1 MLNIMQPPALQGNEQ
16 AQLTQIYRYLFRLS
30 EQLNAAA
37 VSLDSQASKASE
49 AIAKAVGIDPAATAK
64 EGNSFTPLIAL
75 VVKTADIV
83 HAQMDK
89 IVTKLAAQYVAKS
102 EWGDYTEEIS
112 REIEETARNTIE
124 SFIYDAKLESLT
136 PEEVN
141 AFDTH
146 LEGFIAR
153 GIIGF
158 EDDGITPIIG
168 IAIGRNLLK
177 RKETMNG
184 QIYELIDTDQ
194 NLATYTADKL
204 SFWINGVEVA
214 YLSNAE
220 LVITR
225 AIISDS
231 IVLGDWEIAV
241 NASDGMTVQKRI
253 GSELDLSENDSINV
267 TAEKINAIAHEIDLR
282 ANGDIQ
288 MLVGAQNEMQRWFE
302 FDDED
307 GFTIHKPAYTD
318 KDGAYHPQA
327 IWKFRATETGIQI
340 IRTDMPGEP
349 ILSAERER
357 VNTPSLQIGDML
369 CKKTSTGGWVWT
381 DA

>member
-1 MLNIMQPPALQGNEQ
+1 MLNIMQPPALQGDEQ
-16 AQLTQIYRYLFRLS
+16 AQLTQMYRYLFRLS

-37 VSLDSQASKASE
+37 VSLDTQASKASE
-49 AIAKAVGIDPAATAK
+49 AIAKAAGIDPAAAK
-64 EGNSFTPLIAL
+64 TDNSFTPLIAL
-75 VVKTADIV
+75 VVKTADTV

-89 IVTKLAAQYVAKS
+89 IVTKLAAQYVARS
-102 EWGDYTEEIS
+102 EWGIYTEEIS
-112 REIEETARNTIE
+112 REIEETARNTVE

-184 QIYELIDTDQ
+184 QTYELIDTTQ
-194 NLATYTADKL
+194 NMATYTADKL

-214 YLSNAE
+214 YMSNAE

-241 NASDGMTVQKRI
+241 NAADGMTVQKRI
-253 GSELDLSENDSINV
+253 GSELDLSENNTVTV
-267 TAEKINAIAHEIDLR
+267 TAEKINAVANQINLKGNSSVEATVKGEVERFVRLYDDGLHVGEKGSDSEVLIDSDSVDLMVGKERFSSFGPDYVEFGLQRMRRTSDGGIAFIAKE
-282 ANGDIQ
+282 
-288 MLVGAQNEMQRWFE
+288 
-302 FDDED
+302 
-307 GFTIHKPAYTD
+307 
-318 KDGAYHPQA
+318 
-327 IWKFRATETGIQI
+327 
-340 IRTDMPGEP
+340 
-349 ILSAERER
+349 
-357 VNTPSLQIGDML
+357 
-369 CKKTSTGGWVWT
+369 
-381 DA
+381 

>member
-1 MLNIMQPPALQGNEQ
+1 MLNIMQPPALQGDEQ
-16 AQLTQIYRYLFRLS
+16 AQLTQMYRYLFRLS
-30 EQLNAAA
+30 EQLNATA

-49 AIAKAVGIDPAATAK
+49 AIAKAVGIDPATAAK
-64 EGNSFTPLIAL
+64 EGSSFTPLIAL
-75 VVKTADIV
+75 VVKTANIV

-89 IVTKLAAQYVAKS
+89 IVTTLASQYVAQS
-102 EWGDYTEEIS
+102 EWGEYTEEIS
-112 REIEETARNTIE
+112 REIEETARKTVE

-136 PEEVN
+136 PDEVN

-184 QIYELIDTDQ
+184 QTYELIDTTQ
-194 NLATYTADKL
+194 NMATYTADKL

-231 IVLGDWEIAV
+231 IQLGDWDIAV
-241 NASDGMTVQKRI
+241 NAADGMTVQKRI
-253 GSELDLSENDSINV
+253 GSALDLSENNTITI
-267 TAEKINAIAHEIDLR
+267 TADQINAV
-282 ANGDIQ
+282 ANDINLKSNNSVQ
-288 MLVGAQNEMQRWFE
+288 MVVTGEVEQYVRLDDDGLHVGEK
-302 FDDED
+302 
-307 GFTIHKPAYTD
+307 GK
-318 KDGAYHPQA
+318 
-327 IWKFRATETGIQI
+327 
-340 IRTDMPGEP
+340 PGEVL
-349 ILSAERER
+349 IDSDSVDVR
-357 VNTPSLQIGDML
+357 VGGKVFSSFGDDFVEFGNQQMRR
-369 CKKTSTGGWVWT
+369 TSDGGI
-381 DA
+381 AFIAKEA

>member
-1 MLNIMQPPALQGNEQ
+1 MLNIMQPPALQGDEQ

-30 EQLNAAA
+30 EQLNAAS
-37 VSLDSQASKASE
+37 VSLDTQASKASE

-64 EGNSFTPLIAL
+64 EGSSFTPLIAL

-89 IVTKLAAQYVAKS
+89 IVTKLAAQYIAKS

-184 QIYELIDTDQ
+184 QTYELIDTDQ

-241 NASDGMTVQKRI
+241 NAADGMTVQKRI
-253 GSELDLSENDSINV
+253 GSELDLSENNTVTV
-267 TAEKINAIAHEIDLR
+267 TAEKINAVADQINLKGNSSVEATVKGAVEYYVRLDDDGGLHVGQKGSDSEVLIDSDSVDLMVGKERFSSFGPDYVEFGLQRMRRTSDGGIAFVTKE
-282 ANGDIQ
+282 G
-288 MLVGAQNEMQRWFE
+288 
-302 FDDED
+302 
-307 GFTIHKPAYTD
+307 
-318 KDGAYHPQA
+318 
-327 IWKFRATETGIQI
+327 
-340 IRTDMPGEP
+340 
-349 ILSAERER
+349 
-357 VNTPSLQIGDML
+357 
-369 CKKTSTGGWVWT
+369 
-381 DA
+381 